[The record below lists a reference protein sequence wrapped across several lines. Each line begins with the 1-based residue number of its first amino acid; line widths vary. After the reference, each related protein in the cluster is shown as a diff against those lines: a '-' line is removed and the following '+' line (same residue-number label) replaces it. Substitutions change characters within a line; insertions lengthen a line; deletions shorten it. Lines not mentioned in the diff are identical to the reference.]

1 MTDYNEEAVNRAI
14 RSSRKKISG
23 REAKL
28 IHALLRGRD
37 PVTRAAIDSGRMI
50 VVKG

>member
-1 MTDYNEEAVNRAI
+1 MTDYNEEAVNKAI
-14 RSSRKKISG
+14 RSSKQRIGK

-37 PVTRAAIDSGRMI
+37 PLTRAAIDGGRMI